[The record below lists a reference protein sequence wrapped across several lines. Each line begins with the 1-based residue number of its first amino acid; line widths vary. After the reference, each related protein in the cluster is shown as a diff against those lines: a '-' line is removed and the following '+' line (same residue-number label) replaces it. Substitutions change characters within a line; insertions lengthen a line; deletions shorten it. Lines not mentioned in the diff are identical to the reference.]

1 MGLRIATNTA
11 SESVERNLNEASGK
25 IGTSLNRLSS
35 GKRITKAADDAA
47 GLAVATNLT
56 AQIRGLRQATQNASS
71 GMSLIQ
77 ATEGGLNVVSNILV
91 RLRELS
97 IQAAS
102 DTSGKQE
109 KRFLNN
115 EYQQLLGEVNRIS
128 ESTTFNNVRILDGES
143 AGVLSFQVGTQS
155 SESNRIDFDSRK
167 ADIRTGHL
175 GISGSNIDEKGDAL
189 EAIED
194 IDKAINNL
202 SEQRAHL
209 GSIQNR
215 LGSTIGNLESQV
227 LSQSAAR
234 SIIEDADIAEEVS
247 RLTSNNII
255 KNAGISAL
263 LHSNEL
269 HAAPLK
275 LIS

>member
-25 IGTSLNRLSS
+25 IGTSLSRLSS

-47 GLAVATNLT
+47 GLAVATNLK
-56 AQIRGLRQATQNASS
+56 AQIRGLRQATQNANS
-71 GMSLIQ
+71 GVSLIQ
-77 ATEGGLNVVSNILV
+77 AAEGGLNETSNILI

-102 DTSGKQE
+102 DTVGKSE
-109 KRFLNN
+109 KKFLNN
-115 EYQQLLGEVNRIS
+115 EYQQLVSEIDRIS
-128 ESTTFNNVRILDGES
+128 ESTTFNNVRILHGE
-143 AGVLSFQVGTQS
+143 GENLSFQVGTQS
-155 SESNRIDFDSRK
+155 SKSNRINFDSSR
-167 ADIRTGHL
+167 ADIRSSHL
-175 GISGSNIDEKGDAL
+175 GISGSSIDNTSDARSAIKDIDE
-189 EAIED
+189 
-194 IDKAINNL
+194 AINKL

-234 SIIEDADIAEEVS
+234 SMIEDVDVAEEVS
-247 RLTSNNII
+247 KLTSNNII

-263 LHSNEL
+263 IHSNEL

>member
-11 SESVERNLNEASGK
+11 SESVERNLNEASAK
-25 IGTSLNRLSS
+25 IGKSLNRLSS

-47 GLAVATNLT
+47 GLAVATNLK
-56 AQIRGLRQATQNASS
+56 AQIQGLRQATQNANS

-102 DTSGKQE
+102 DTSGEQE
-109 KRFLNN
+109 KAFLNN
-115 EYQQLLGEVNRIS
+115 EYQQLLGEIDRVS
-128 ESTTFNNVRILDGES
+128 KSTTFNKVKILNGDGR
-143 AGVLSFQVGTQS
+143 VLSFQVGTQS
-155 SESNRIDFDSRK
+155 SRSNQINFDSSR
-167 ADIRTGHL
+167 ANISIDNL
-175 GISGSNIDEKGDAL
+175 GISSSRIHEKDDAL
-189 EAIED
+189 DAIED

-202 SEQRAHL
+202 SEQRSHL
-209 GSIQNR
+209 GSVQSR
-215 LGSTIGNLESQV
+215 LTSTISNLESQV
-227 LSQSAAR
+227 LSQSEAR
-234 SIIEDADIAEEVS
+234 SVIEDADIAEEVS
-247 RLTSNNII
+247 SLTSNNII

-263 LHSNEL
+263 VHSNEL

>member
-11 SESVERNLNEASGK
+11 AENVERNLREVSGK

-47 GLAVATNLT
+47 GLALATNLT
-56 AQIRGLRQATQNASS
+56 AQIKGLRQATQNANS
-71 GMSLIQ
+71 GISLVQ
-77 ATEGGLNVVSNILV
+77 AAEGGLSEASNILV

-102 DTSGKQE
+102 DTVGKIE
-109 KRFLNN
+109 KKFIND
-115 EYQQLLGEVNRIS
+115 EYQQLLNEIDRIS
-128 ESTTFNNVRILDGES
+128 QSTTFNNVRVLNGKGL
-143 AGVLSFQVGTQS
+143 GVLSFQVGTQS
-155 SESNRIDFDSRK
+155 SKSNRIDFDSSK
-167 ADIRTGHL
+167 ADIRTSHL
-175 GISGSNIDEKGDAL
+175 GISGSSIVKKGKAL
-189 EAIED
+189 DAIED
-194 IDKAINNL
+194 IDSAINKV

-209 GSIQNR
+209 GSIQSR
-215 LGSTIGNLESQV
+215 LGATIGNLESQV
-227 LSQSAAR
+227 LSQSEAR
-234 SIIEDADIAEEVS
+234 SVIEDVDIAEEVS

-263 LHSNEL
+263 VHSNDL
-269 HAAPLK
+269 HAAPLR

>member
-11 SESVERNLNEASGK
+11 SESVERNLNEASAK

-47 GLAVATNLT
+47 GLAVATNLK
-56 AQIRGLRQATQNASS
+56 AQIRGLRQATQNANS
-71 GMSLIQ
+71 GMSLVQ
-77 ATEGGLNVVSNILV
+77 ATEGGLTVVSNILV

-109 KRFLNN
+109 KAFLNN
-115 EYQQLLGEVNRIS
+115 EYQQLLGEINRIS
-128 ESTTFNNVRILDGES
+128 ESTTFNNVRILDGKS

-155 SESNRIDFDSRK
+155 SESNRINFDSSRT
-167 ADIRTGHL
+167 DIRTSNL
-175 GISGSNIDEKGDAL
+175 GISGSNIEEKDDAVD
-189 EAIED
+189 AIND
-194 IDKAINNL
+194 IDKAINNV
-202 SEQRAHL
+202 SEQRSHL
-209 GSIQNR
+209 GSIQSR

-227 LSQSAAR
+227 LSQSEAR
-234 SIIEDADIAEEVS
+234 SVIEDTNIAEEVS

-269 HAAPLK
+269 HAAPLR

>member
-11 SESVERNLNEASGK
+11 AESVERNLNEVSGK
-25 IGTSLNRLSS
+25 IGASLNRLSS
-35 GKRITKAADDAA
+35 GKRITQAADDAA

-56 AQIRGLRQATQNASS
+56 AQIRGLRQATQNANS
-71 GMSLIQ
+71 GISLIQ
-77 ATEGGLNVVSNILV
+77 ATEGGLNEVSNILV

-102 DTSGKQE
+102 GTVGEVE
-109 KRFLNN
+109 KGFLDN
-115 EYQQLLGEVNRIS
+115 EYQQLVKEIDRIS
-128 ESTTFNNVRILDGES
+128 NSTTFNNVRILDGT
-143 AGVLSFQVGTQS
+143 GKKVSFQVGTEA
-155 SESNRIDFDSRK
+155 SEFNRIDFESGK
-167 ADIRTGHL
+167 ADVRAKKL
-175 GISGSNIDEKGDAL
+175 GISGSSIEDKKDAL
-189 EAIED
+189 SAIEG
-194 IDKAINNL
+194 IDKAINKV
-202 SEQRAHL
+202 SGQRAYL

-215 LGSTIGNLESQV
+215 MVSTIGNLESQV
-227 LSQSAAR
+227 LSQSSAR
-234 SIIEDADIAEEVS
+234 SIIEDVDIAEEVS

-269 HAAPLK
+269 HAAPLR

>member
-11 SESVERNLNEASGK
+11 SESVERNLNEASAK

-47 GLAVATNLT
+47 GLAVATNLK
-56 AQIRGLRQATQNASS
+56 AQIRGLRQATQNANS
-71 GMSLIQ
+71 GMSLVQ
-77 ATEGGLNVVSNILV
+77 ASEGGLTVVSNILI

-102 DTSGKQE
+102 DTSGKKE
-109 KRFLNN
+109 KEFLNN
-115 EYQQLLGEVNRIS
+115 EYQQLLGEINRIS

-155 SESNRIDFDSRK
+155 SKSNRIDFDSSR
-167 ADIRTGHL
+167 ADIRTGNL
-175 GISGSNIDEKGDAL
+175 GISGSNIEEKDDAVD
-189 EAIED
+189 AID
-194 IDKAINNL
+194 GIDKAINMV
-202 SEQRAHL
+202 SEQRSHL
-209 GSIQNR
+209 GAIQSR

-227 LSQSAAR
+227 LSQSEAR
-234 SIIEDADIAEEVS
+234 SVIEDTNIAEEVS

>member
-11 SESVERNLNEASGK
+11 AESVERNLNEVSGK
-25 IGTSLNRLSS
+25 IGASLNRLSS

-56 AQIRGLRQATQNASS
+56 AQIKGLRQATQNASS
-71 GMSLIQ
+71 GISLIQ
-77 ATEGGLNVVSNILV
+77 ATEGGLNEVSNILV

-102 DTSGKQE
+102 DTVGKTE
-109 KRFLNN
+109 KKFLNN
-115 EYQQLLGEVNRIS
+115 EYQQLLKEIDRIS
-128 ESTTFNNVRILDGES
+128 ESTTFNNVRILNGKGAGE
-143 AGVLSFQVGTQS
+143 LSFQVGTQAS
-155 SESNRIDFDSRK
+155 KSNRIDFDSSK
-167 ADIRTGHL
+167 ANIRTNHL
-175 GISGSNIDEKGDAL
+175 EISGSSIEKNGSAL
-189 EAIED
+189 DAIEH
-194 IDKAINNL
+194 IDNAINSI
-202 SEQRAHL
+202 SEQRAYL

-215 LGSTIGNLESQV
+215 LGSTIGSLESQV
-227 LSQSAAR
+227 LSQSEAR
-234 SIIEDADIAEEVS
+234 SIIADVDIAEEVS

-263 LHSNEL
+263 VHSNDL